1 MRATVMHMRR
11 LQLQLSDD
19 QIVHLQRRAAAS
31 GRSVAAL
38 VRDALDAWLATDESS
53 IERGLAVVGQ
63 YHSGLGDLAEN
74 HDRYLREG
82 LER

>member
-1 MRATVMHMRR
+1 M
-11 LQLQLSDD
+11 QLQLNDE
-19 QIVHLQRRAAAS
+19 QIARLQRRATAS

-53 IERGLAVVGQ
+53 IERGLAVVGR

-74 HDRYLREG
+74 HDRYFGEG